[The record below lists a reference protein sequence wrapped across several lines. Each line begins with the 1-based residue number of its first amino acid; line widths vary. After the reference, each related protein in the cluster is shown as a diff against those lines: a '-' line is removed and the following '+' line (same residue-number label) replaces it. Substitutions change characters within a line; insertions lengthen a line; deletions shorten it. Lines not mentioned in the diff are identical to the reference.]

1 MLGAEDVR
9 FINHNSQEFL
19 SSDGELGTISNSLI
33 CYLSFSE
40 QPARWRFVV
49 IFNRLKEVHSLV
61 FGHISLSDPK
71 FQCFQPSL
79 AAFSL
84 PKIHPSN
91 DIIRPLRQC
100 SVNLSFRQKPRN
112 VTVTLDVPQ
121 LFHSILQMRKQ
132 VERYNLPYGSTKWI
146 SNQKRV

>member
-1 MLGAEDVR
+1 MYGLLIIIARSFWVLTVSWAQR
-9 FINHNSQEFL
+9 QTHYV
-19 SSDGELGTISNSLI
+19 ISH
-33 CYLSFSE
+33 FSE

-49 IFNRLKEVHSLV
+49 IFYRLKEVHYLV
-61 FGHISLSDPK
+61 FSHISLSDPK
-71 FQCFQPSL
+71 FQCFQPPL

-84 PKIHPSN
+84 PKIHPSK

>member
-9 FINHNSQEFL
+9 FINHNSQEFS
-19 SSDGELGTISNSLI
+19 SSDGELGTMANSLI

-49 IFNRLKEVHSLV
+49 NFYRLKEVHYLV

-71 FQCFQPSL
+71 FQCFQPPL
-79 AAFSL
+79 AAFPL

-91 DIIRPLRQC
+91 DIIRQTLKTVLSQPVLSAKAQKCHSDTGC
-100 SVNLSFRQKPRN
+100 SLALSFYL
-112 VTVTLDVPQ
+112 TDV
-121 LFHSILQMRKQ
+121 
-132 VERYNLPYGSTKWI
+132 ETG
-146 SNQKRV
+146 